1 MAEASV
7 IVTGASSGIGAAIAT
22 ALAARGAAVVGLS
35 RRGTTPAGRAMV
47 CDMADEAAIKRT
59 IAEIAA
65 QGPIAALV
73 NNAGLY
79 LSHASATLEV
89 AELEAVMRVNVTGL
103 MIACREVYAPMRDA
117 GGGRIVNI
125 GSFFDKMGVSG
136 HVAYSASKAAVGAIT
151 RCLAVEWARDG
162 ITVLDVA
169 PGYIETE
176 LNRELLADERVHK
189 WLMGR
194 IPGGRLG
201 TPEDVAKLVAA
212 LVCDDLPFLTG
223 ETIYLDG
230 GQGMSH

>member
-7 IVTGASSGIGAAIAT
+7 IVTGASRGIGAAIAS

-35 RRGTTPAGRAMV
+35 RSGTTPAGRAMV
-47 CDMADEAAIKRT
+47 CDMADEAAIKGA

-65 QGPIAALV
+65 QSPIAALV

-79 LSHASATLEV
+79 LSHEAATLDA

-136 HVAYSASKAAVGAIT
+136 HAAYCASKAAVGALT

-169 PGYIETE
+169 PGTIETE
-176 LNRELLADERVHK
+176 LNRELLAEEPFHE

-194 IPGGRLG
+194 IPGRRLG
-201 TPEDVAKLVAA
+201 KPEDVAKLVAA